1 MKSLVQAWLTDRIP
15 AWAERAPGISSTSAP
30 ASASTPTTQ
39 ATMTRDPASAASAL
53 TNKAMASSLGT
64 LPQTPT
70 SACTRTPGSAT
81 SCARTPILAPTTE
94 STPAPQHGPGTTSH
108 TTVDSLGMTW
118 TRTALVGAALF
129 APLSSSDI
137 GRIKTFLVNL
147 TGSLGTNRET
157 LSRT

>member
-1 MKSLVQAWLTDRIP
+1 MKSLVQAWLTGRIP

-30 ASASTPTTQ
+30 APAPASTSTLTTQ

-64 LPQTPT
+64 LPQTPAST
-70 SACTRTPGSAT
+70 
-81 SCARTPILAPTTE
+81 CARAPILAPTTE

-147 TGSLGTNRET
+147 TGSLGANRET